1 MITGGTSG
9 IGYAIAERFLQE
21 GAGRVI
27 LVGRSYERLV
37 NAAKGLRAGVVF
49 PDKAGEDKQELSE
62 ETRVSI
68 LVSDVSNPDQGSPI
82 SEKDMVSEP
91 YVSQVKKSEI

>member
-21 GAGRVI
+21 GAGKVI
-27 LVGRSYERLV
+27 LVGRSHERLV
-37 NAAKGLRAGVVF
+37 NAAKGLGAGMSL
-49 PDKAGEDKQELSE
+49 DKAEGAQQQDPDEKRISL
-62 ETRVSI
+62 
-68 LVSDVSNPDQGSPI
+68 LVSDVSNPDGETKL

-91 YVSQVKKSEI
+91 NITGQETE